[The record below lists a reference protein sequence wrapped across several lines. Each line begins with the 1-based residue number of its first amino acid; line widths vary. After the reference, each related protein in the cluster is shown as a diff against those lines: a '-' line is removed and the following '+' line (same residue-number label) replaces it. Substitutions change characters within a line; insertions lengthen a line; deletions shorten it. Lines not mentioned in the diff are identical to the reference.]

1 VPATAVNVV
10 AIAAGGRHSLAL
22 KNDGTLLAWGRSN
35 EGQIAVPYSRS
46 RLRLYGVAT
55 LFLCGSGGCR

>member
-1 VPATAVNVV
+1 VV

-35 EGQIAVPYSRS
+35 EGQIAVP
-46 RLRLYGVAT
+46 
-55 LFLCGSGGCR
+55 